1 MPDHDKR
8 VALVSGAN
16 RGLGLAISQGLA
28 EHGITVILGARDSK
42 KGAQACSRLKRRGL
56 DVHFEV
62 LDVANQKSIQ
72 NAVKH
77 VQTRFGRLDILV
89 NNAGIMIDGEESVL
103 NVSWHIIHKTL
114 QTNVMGPLRLCKSCI
129 PLMKAGGYGRV
140 VNLASS
146 LGSLTEMADP
156 DSTAAMV
163 RTPAYRLS
171 KTALNCMTILIA
183 QEVRDDNIL
192 VNSACPGWVRTALG
206 GDEAPLTPQQGA
218 DTPIWLAMLPD
229 GGPTGGFFREREPV
243 PW

>member
-77 VQTRFGRLDILV
+77 IQTRFGRLDILV

>member
-1 MPDHDKR
+1 MPEHDKR

-77 VQTRFGRLDILV
+77 IQTRFGRLDILV
-89 NNAGIMIDGEESVL
+89 NNAGIMIDNQESIL
-103 NVSWHIIHKTL
+103 NLSWHTIHKSL
-114 QTNVMGPLRLCKSCI
+114 QTNLMGPLRLCKSCI
-129 PLMKAGGYGRV
+129 PLMKAGSYGRI
-140 VNLASS
+140 VNLAST
-146 LGSLTEMADP
+146 LGSLTDMADL
-156 DSTAAMV
+156 DSEAAMV

-171 KTALNCMTILIA
+171 KAALNCMTILIA
-183 QEVRDDNIL
+183 QEVCDDNIL
-192 VNSACPGWVRTALG
+192 VNSACPGWVKTDLG
-206 GDEAPLTPQQGA
+206 GNEAPLTPQQGA
-218 DTPIWLAMLPD
+218 DTPIWLATLPD
-229 GGPTGGFFREREPV
+229 GGPTGGFFRERKRIA
-243 PW
+243 W

>member
-1 MPDHDKR
+1 MPEHDKR

-28 EHGITVILGARDSK
+28 EHGITVILGVRDSK

-56 DVHFEV
+56 DVHLEV
-62 LDVANQKSIQ
+62 LDVANQRSIQ
-72 NAVKH
+72 TAVKH
-77 VQTRFGRLDILV
+77 IQTRFGRLDILV

-103 NVSWHIIHKTL
+103 DVSWHIIHKTL

>member
-28 EHGITVILGARDSK
+28 EHEIKVILGARDPK

-62 LDVANQKSIQ
+62 LDVANKKSIQ
-72 NAVKH
+72 TAVKYI
-77 VQTRFGRLDILV
+77 QARFGRLDILV
-89 NNAGIMIDGEESVL
+89 NNAGIMIDSEESVL
-103 NVSWHIIHKTL
+103 DVSWRTIHKTL
-114 QTNVMGPLRLCKSCI
+114 QTNVMGPLRLCKNCI
-129 PLMKAGGYGRV
+129 PLMRCGGYGRI

-146 LGSLTEMADP
+146 LGSLTEMADL

-171 KTALNCMTILIA
+171 KTALNCITILIA

-192 VNSACPGWVRTALG
+192 VNSACPGWVRTELG

-229 GGPTGGFFREREPV
+229 GGSTGGFFRERERI

>member
-62 LDVANQKSIQ
+62 LDVASEKSIRA
-72 NAVKH
+72 AVKH
-77 VQTRFGRLDILV
+77 IQARFGRLDILV
-89 NNAGIMIDGEESVL
+89 NNAGIMIDSEESVL
-103 NVSWHIIHKTL
+103 NVSWHTIQKTL
-114 QTNVMGPLRLCKSCI
+114 QTNVMGPLRLCRSCI
-129 PLMKAGGYGRV
+129 PLMKAGGYGRI

-218 DTPIWLAMLPD
+218 DTPIWLATLPD
-229 GGPTGGFFREREPV
+229 GGPTGGFFREREMI

>member
-1 MPDHDKR
+1 MPEHDKR

-77 VQTRFGRLDILV
+77 IQTRFGRLDILV

-129 PLMKAGGYGRV
+129 PLLKAGGYGRV

-146 LGSLTEMADP
+146 LGSLTEMADS

>member
-1 MPDHDKR
+1 MPEHDKR

-77 VQTRFGRLDILV
+77 IQTRFGRLDILV

-103 NVSWHIIHKTL
+103 DVSWHIIHKTL

>member
-28 EHGITVILGARDSK
+28 EHEIKVILGARDPK

-62 LDVANQKSIQ
+62 LDVANKKSIQ
-72 NAVKH
+72 TAVKCI
-77 VQTRFGRLDILV
+77 QARFGRLDILV
-89 NNAGIMIDGEESVL
+89 NNAGIMIDSEESVL
-103 NVSWHIIHKTL
+103 DVSWRTIHKTL
-114 QTNVMGPLRLCKSCI
+114 QTNVMGPLRLCKNCI
-129 PLMKAGGYGRV
+129 PLMRCGGYGRI

-146 LGSLTEMADP
+146 LGSLTEMADL

-171 KTALNCMTILIA
+171 KTALNCITILIA

-192 VNSACPGWVRTALG
+192 VNSACPGWVRTELG

-229 GGPTGGFFREREPV
+229 GGSTGGFFRERELI

>member
-28 EHGITVILGARDSK
+28 EHGIKVILGARDSK

-77 VQTRFGRLDILV
+77 IQTRFGRLDILV

-103 NVSWHIIHKTL
+103 DVSWHIIHKTL

-129 PLMKAGGYGRV
+129 PLMKVGGYGRV

-146 LGSLTEMADP
+146 LGSLTEMADS

>member
-1 MPDHDKR
+1 
-8 VALVSGAN
+8 
-16 RGLGLAISQGLA
+16 
-28 EHGITVILGARDSK
+28 
-42 KGAQACSRLKRRGL
+42 
-56 DVHFEV
+56 V

-77 VQTRFGRLDILV
+77 IQTRFGRLDILV